1 MIHKRSG
8 IYYGWIALIGAMLT
22 AFVGGGTFIYSYGV
36 FLPVM
41 CEEFGWSRAV
51 VSIGLSIGLLTFG
64 LPSPLAGI
72 LAARFG
78 PRVNMIWGNAVAALG
93 LAGMYLVTE
102 IWHVYA
108 LYCIAGL
115 GAGIGGYVAC
125 STVANN
131 WFTRKRSLAIG
142 LFASGAGLGGF
153 VFPPVATVLISA
165 VGWRMSWLVLAGIML
180 VGAVILGSVILVRN
194 RPEDMGLLPD
204 GDSIE
209 ATEDL
214 ETIENMAA
222 TVEEPR
228 WQIRQA
234 IKLPTTWLLAIFAA
248 ANYVALGTMVAHQVA
263 HVRDLGYSPVAAAL
277 TMSIVSGVGIVGRLG
292 CGAVALRLNIK
303 NLAIAGVIIQL
314 AALIILM
321 TTSDLT
327 YIYIY
332 AVLFGLSNGILITAM
347 PTVIGEYYGRASFA
361 PLMGVML
368 AVGIALESLAPVIA
382 GVVYDSRGTYIPA
395 FAIVAGFSLVGL
407 ISFSLSRKPGLP
419 PISRIVSSR

>member
-1 MIHKRSG
+1 MLIKSDR

-22 AFVGGGTFIYSYGV
+22 AFVAGGAFVYSYGV

-51 VSIGLSIGLLTFG
+51 VSVGLSIGLLTFG
-64 LPSPLAGI
+64 LPSPLAG
-72 LAARFG
+72 LLVARFG
-78 PRVNMIWGNAVAALG
+78 PRVNMLWGNMVAALG

-153 VFPPVATVLISA
+153 VFPPVATVLISS
-165 VGWRMSWLVLAGIML
+165 VGWRASWLILAIIMMT
-180 VGAVILGSVILVRN
+180 VAVFLSSGLLVRN

-209 ATEDL
+209 DAVGGSGLAGNGE
-214 ETIENMAA
+214 IAF
-222 TVEEPR
+222 EEPA
-228 WQIRQA
+228 WSIRRA
-234 IKLPTTWLLAIFAA
+234 IKLPTTWMLSLFAA
-248 ANYVALGTMVAHQVA
+248 ANYFALGTMVAHQVA
-263 HVRDLGYSPVAAAL
+263 HVRDLGFSPVTAAL
-277 TMSIVSGVGIVGRLG
+277 TMSIVSGVGIIGRLG
-292 CGAVALRLNIK
+292 CGIAALKINVRYLAVAGI
-303 NLAIAGVIIQL
+303 IIQL
-314 AALIILM
+314 ISLGILM
-321 TTSDLT
+321 TSTSLVSVN
-327 YIYIY
+327 IY
-332 AVLFGLSNGILITAM
+332 AILFGLSNGILITAM

-361 PLMGVML
+361 LLMGIML
-368 AVGIALESLAPVIA
+368 AVGIALESLAPIIA
-382 GVVYDSRGTYIPA
+382 GVVYDNSATYVPA
-395 FAIVAGFSLVGL
+395 FAVVAGFSLVGL
-407 ISFSLSRKPGLP
+407 ISFGLSRKPGP
-419 PISRIVSSR
+419 PR